1 MKNKK
6 VQIIPLGQNCIP
18 RTILTRWNV
27 KPKKIWGEKTY
38 PFDLAVFGMPEV
50 TKCLKTDFSE
60 FFYNLEYTQNG
71 WIKAPNCIFFTHD
84 IHYKEKDK
92 DKFIECYTKRINNF
106 RKTIKTSENVLFVQ
120 VLGEDED
127 IENQYNELKNL
138 RGKLPF
144 KFAIVDTQNI
154 VENINIDNVFVLKLP
169 FPSEQ
174 YKQNWWKKEFYNSQI
189 GKKFEK
195 QIVDFCLKVLNM

>member
-106 RKTIKTSENVLFVQ
+106 RKTIKISENVLFVQ